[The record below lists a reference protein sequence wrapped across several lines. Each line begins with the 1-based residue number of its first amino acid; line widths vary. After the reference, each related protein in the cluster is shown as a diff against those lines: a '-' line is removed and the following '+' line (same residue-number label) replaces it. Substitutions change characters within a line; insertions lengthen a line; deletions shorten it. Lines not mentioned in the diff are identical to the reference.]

1 MTRFKPLL
9 AFWAYAILFLWS
21 IKSTLA
27 FGETPIEELEVLTSK
42 RLSKEQSPYLIDHDI
57 LVRPEGEL
65 VIEAGVEIR
74 FAPEAG
80 ITVRGILKAE
90 GTPEAKIKFVSLDPI
105 EQVNL
110 TLNLKK
116 ISNLDNIT
124 LKPNQN

>member
-90 GTPEAKIKFVSLDPI
+90 GTAEAKIKFVSLDPI

-116 ISNLDNIT
+116 TQIWT
-124 LKPNQN
+124 T

>member
-9 AFWAYAILFLWS
+9 AFLANAILLLLWP
-21 IKSTLA
+21 INSTLA

-42 RLSKEQSPYLIDHDI
+42 TLSKEQSPYLIDHDI

-65 VIEAGVEIR
+65 LIEPGVEIR

-90 GTPEAKIKFVSLDPI
+90 GTPEDKIKFVSLDPI
-105 EQVNL
+105 EQV
-110 TLNLKK
+110 K
-116 ISNLDNIT
+116 I
-124 LKPNQN
+124 